1 MKVPPF
7 SHLIFDLTLPKAT
20 EGRNHSFQKVYWDIG
35 NPQGD
40 TLSVEARVVMNLVV
54 TIATETRMRAKALG
68 SVGFWSEFD
77 FTSPLNLKCSK
88 VVFALDTAT
97 EADAPRIA
105 DIHMAAFHTNGML
118 LAQFPTPAVRKGLWM
133 SLVDKVVK
141 EIRDPQWEVLVAREA
156 DDRVVSFAK
165 WCLPLSESTVYEEE
179 PWVWPEGTNM
189 AILNAWVKKV
199 EQAAKE
205 IMGKTPCYR
214 LSFIATDPS
223 YALRGAGSLLV
234 NWGIERSKEENIP
247 IALESTLDAVPFY
260 QRLGFQTEARVSMPL
275 EGIGKDGEAIL
286 EVIVDVETRN
296 CALYD
301 NPENVQRVF
310 GEAVVRMIIKTRCFA
325 KKLRRHKV
333 LAEMPWN
340 VVMVW
345 ENGNQVISSL
355 KNVTAH
361 IQVQVRYGRLEMNTI
376 PGFEQFGLN
385 DQEEYTGHTFLS
397 HALPGR
403 ERLAQ
408 LLDQS

>member
-1 MKVPPF
+1 
-7 SHLIFDLTLPKAT
+7 
-20 EGRNHSFQKVYWDIG
+20 
-35 NPQGD
+35 
-40 TLSVEARVVMNLVV
+40 
-54 TIATETRMRAKALG
+54 
-68 SVGFWSEFD
+68 
-77 FTSPLNLKCSK
+77 
-88 VVFALDTAT
+88 
-97 EADAPRIA
+97 
-105 DIHMAAFHTNGML
+105 MAAFHTNGML

-361 IQVQVRYGRLEMNTI
+361 IQVSPRRRHRAWLHPQHKRAPQRAVHPPRFKFDMV
-376 PGFEQFGLN
+376 
-385 DQEEYTGHTFLS
+385 
-397 HALPGR
+397 AWK
-403 ERLAQ
+403 
-408 LLDQS
+408 

>member
-1 MKVPPF
+1 M
-7 SHLIFDLTLPKAT
+7 
-20 EGRNHSFQKVYWDIG
+20 
-35 NPQGD
+35 
-40 TLSVEARVVMNLVV
+40 
-54 TIATETRMRAKALG
+54 
-68 SVGFWSEFD
+68 
-77 FTSPLNLKCSK
+77 
-88 VVFALDTAT
+88 VFALDTAT

-189 AILNAWVKKV
+189 AILNAWAKKV

-214 LSFIATDPS
+214 TFCAIRLSDCDCLHPPGLSFIATDPS

-286 EVIVDVETRN
+286 YEEECLVYR
-296 CALYD
+296 
-301 NPENVQRVF
+301 P
-310 GEAVVRMIIKTRCFA
+310 KTR
-325 KKLRRHKV
+325 
-333 LAEMPWN
+333 
-340 VVMVW
+340 
-345 ENGNQVISSL
+345 ISC
-355 KNVTAH
+355 
-361 IQVQVRYGRLEMNTI
+361 E
-376 PGFEQFGLN
+376 
-385 DQEEYTGHTFLS
+385 
-397 HALPGR
+397 
-403 ERLAQ
+403 
-408 LLDQS
+408 

>member
-1 MKVPPF
+1 M
-7 SHLIFDLTLPKAT
+7 
-20 EGRNHSFQKVYWDIG
+20 
-35 NPQGD
+35 
-40 TLSVEARVVMNLVV
+40 
-54 TIATETRMRAKALG
+54 
-68 SVGFWSEFD
+68 
-77 FTSPLNLKCSK
+77 
-88 VVFALDTAT
+88 VFALDTAT

-118 LAQFPTPAVRKGLWM
+118 LAQFPTPAVRKGLWT

-189 AILNAWVKKV
+189 AILNGWAKKV

-260 QRLGFQTEARVSMPL
+260 QRLGFQTEARISMPL
-275 EGIGKDGEAIL
+275 EGIGKDESIL
-286 EVIVDVETRN
+286 PLLPEQLVNLSHARDLVISEIIVDVETRN
-296 CALYD
+296 CALCD

-310 GEAVVRMIIKTRCFA
+310 GEAVVRMIVKTRCFA

-355 KNVTAH
+355 KNGTAH
-361 IQVQVRYGRLEMNTI
+361 IQVSPRRRHRAWLHPQHKRAPQRAVPPQVQVPYGRLEMNTI

-397 HALPGR
+397 HTLPGR

>member
-361 IQVQVRYGRLEMNTI
+361 IQVSPRRRHRAWLHPQHKRAPQRAVHPPRFKFDMV
-376 PGFEQFGLN
+376 
-385 DQEEYTGHTFLS
+385 
-397 HALPGR
+397 AWK
-403 ERLAQ
+403 
-408 LLDQS
+408 

>member
-1 MKVPPF
+1 
-7 SHLIFDLTLPKAT
+7 
-20 EGRNHSFQKVYWDIG
+20 
-35 NPQGD
+35 
-40 TLSVEARVVMNLVV
+40 
-54 TIATETRMRAKALG
+54 
-68 SVGFWSEFD
+68 
-77 FTSPLNLKCSK
+77 
-88 VVFALDTAT
+88 
-97 EADAPRIA
+97 
-105 DIHMAAFHTNGML
+105 MAAFHTNGML

-286 EVIVDVETRN
+286 
-296 CALYD
+296 
-301 NPENVQRVF
+301 
-310 GEAVVRMIIKTRCFA
+310 
-325 KKLRRHKV
+325 
-333 LAEMPWN
+333 
-340 VVMVW
+340 
-345 ENGNQVISSL
+345 
-355 KNVTAH
+355 
-361 IQVQVRYGRLEMNTI
+361 
-376 PGFEQFGLN
+376 
-385 DQEEYTGHTFLS
+385 
-397 HALPGR
+397 
-403 ERLAQ
+403 
-408 LLDQS
+408 